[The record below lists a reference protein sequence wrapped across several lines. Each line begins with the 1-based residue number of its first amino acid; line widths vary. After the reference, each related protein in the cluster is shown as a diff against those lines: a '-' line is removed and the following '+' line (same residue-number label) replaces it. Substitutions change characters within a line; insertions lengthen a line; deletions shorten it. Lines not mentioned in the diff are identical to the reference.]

1 MIVCLRS
8 QICQSVGLQMSS
20 LRKTTSTLSED
31 LFQNNRK
38 FSFCDVCGPMESA
51 DGKVLRKSIIDATLE
66 EYDSMFDNQVK
77 AAYSSLRNR

>member
-1 MIVCLRS
+1 MIACLRS

-31 LFQNNRK
+31 LIDNRK

-51 DGKVLRKSIIDATLE
+51 DGKVLPKSIIDATWK
-66 EYDSMFDNQVK
+66 SMTRV
-77 AAYSSLRNR
+77 R